1 MCWWWRPALC
11 LFRSLCT
18 PTLPGPPLAPP
29 TRAPV
34 RACAELGGVG
44 SPRGGQGAPER
55 GPCRQMRMF
64 SKQAGRMGHGPPF
77 CQQRSRGCL
86 TAEVPCMFCA
96 CSSGGRASAWGLLS
110 QRRAFGASWLRHVTL
125 PICQTGWLGVPPRV
139 LGRVNEGNAHTEPH
153 AQPLGRAQETCL
165 VTTGKPRGGDG
176 AVVRNET
183 QCLGK
188 GCVLHDMDLRARKET
203 ASRNGP

>member
-1 MCWWWRPALC
+1 MGNRKEGELKESV
-11 LFRSLCT
+11 LVVETRSL
-18 PTLPGPPLAPP
+18 PLPFSLHPDFTWSP
-29 TRAPV
+29 TRPTYQGSGEGV
-34 RACAELGGVG
+34 CRAGGVG

-55 GPCRQMRMF
+55 GPCWQMRMF
-64 SKQAGRMGHGPPF
+64 SKQAGHMGHGSPF
-77 CQQRSRGCL
+77 CQQRSLGCL

-96 CSSGGRASAWGLLS
+96 CSSGGRASARGLLS

-176 AVVRNET
+176 ALFRMRHSA
-183 QCLGK
+183 LA
-188 GCVLHDMDLRARKET
+188 RAVFCMT
-203 ASRNGP
+203 WT